1 MKLILKKFISWI
13 LILLSKSN
21 AIIASINKNQQKIA
35 NIVKLNLPA
44 IFVINVI
51 FMMALTIIKLYFIVI
66 NATYVGY
73 VGGTDHSIVTLVDA
87 A

>member
-66 NATYVGY
+66 NATYVG
-73 VGGTDHSIVTLVDA
+73 
-87 A
+87 